1 MCVAVDGGRADLEVP
16 DSCPIKL
23 QKCRAS
29 RVGRLLTLPG
39 AWWAEGAYEG
49 FLGITA
55 LLTWGV
61 RNGLKPFSILPY
73 PREGEGRA

>member
-29 RVGRLLTLPG
+29 RIGRLLTLPG

-49 FLGITA
+49 FQSCVDLM
-55 LLTWGV
+55 GV
-61 RNGLKPFSILPY
+61 RNGLKPFNTLPY